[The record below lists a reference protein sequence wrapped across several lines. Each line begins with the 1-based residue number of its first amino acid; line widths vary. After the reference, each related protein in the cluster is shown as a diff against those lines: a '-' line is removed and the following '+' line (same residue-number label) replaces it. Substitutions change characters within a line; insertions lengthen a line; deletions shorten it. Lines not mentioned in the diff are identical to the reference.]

1 MILQDEFEDSDTE
14 ESEPSSKRRRTG
26 DEVISLYDTP
36 CYQWFLRPS
45 CEKAVTVEWLRE
57 VFYTWVYFFQHR
69 ILEVTDCKITS
80 CAYFWLLG
88 LSSIKANVKKTMA
101 PKQVISAFWSW
112 LWLTFLLYFPLTC
125 FIRKMWI
132 FSLRW
137 GKGHRLKMC
146 HSSECY

>member
-57 VFYTWVYFFQHR
+57 VFPHRCIFFN
-69 ILEVTDCKITS
+69 LGFWKS
-80 CAYFWLLG
+80 LKCAYFWLLG

-101 PKQVISAFWSW
+101 PKQVISAIWSW
-112 LWLTFLLYFPLTC
+112 LWLTFLLYFPLNC
-125 FIRKMWI
+125 FTRKMWI
-132 FSLRW
+132 FHYVEVKDI
-137 GKGHRLKMC
+137 G
-146 HSSECY
+146 

>member
-57 VFYTWVYFFQHR
+57 V
-69 ILEVTDCKITS
+69 S
-80 CAYFWLLG
+80 C
-88 LSSIKANVKKTMA
+88 T
-101 PKQVISAFWSW
+101 
-112 LWLTFLLYFPLTC
+112 
-125 FIRKMWI
+125 
-132 FSLRW
+132 
-137 GKGHRLKMC
+137 
-146 HSSECY
+146 